1 MDKSEIFNK
10 IVSLIKE
17 NSNVSANN
25 ITMETSFQN
34 DLELDSM
41 RLVGAIVAVEDAF
54 DIEIPDNKLFK
65 IKTIGDL
72 VNFISDNV

>member
-1 MDKSEIFNK
+1 MNQEQIFNK
-10 IVSLIKE
+10 IVTLIKE
-17 NSNVSANN
+17 NSEISTEG

-41 RLVGAIVAVEDAF
+41 RLIGAIVAVEDAF

-72 VNFISDNV
+72 VEFIEDNI